1 MGDLIL
7 LSLSI
12 VWNILSIVLFF
23 KVWGACDNIKRL
35 AEKYAPEAKKNTPES
50 SDEIDKKNTPES
62 RDEIDKWLKEE

>member
-7 LSLSI
+7 LLSI
-12 VWNILSIVLFF
+12 VWTILSIVLFF

-35 AEKYAPEAKKNTPES
+35 VEMYAPEAKKNTP
-50 SDEIDKKNTPES
+50 DS